1 MSVIMAYKT
10 EDKIYLGADNRTVTI
25 EDVVSRDNV
34 NKIVSINNE
43 VAVAFAGCYKSQMLF
58 NFVIKRMK
66 NVADFK
72 VEDALKSIKWV
83 YRICKLLR
91 FNKFSKEILSIGS
104 QFLVVGKNKKNE
116 CCIYM
121 TLISD
126 GKLRKALL
134 KEWFI
139 FPPYGADFDVCSN
152 ILTTNI
158 VKYPNKSIQR
168 TIKEI
173 AINNKYI
180 SPSGDIW
187 IYDMITDKSS
197 SEHFS

>member
-10 EDKIYLGADNRTVTI
+10 KDKIYLGADNRTVR
-25 EDVVSRDNV
+25 EDDVISRNNV
-34 NKIVSINNE
+34 NKIVVVNND

-66 NVADFK
+66 NVSDFRA
-72 VEDALKSIKWV
+72 EDALKAIRWV
-83 YRICKLLR
+83 YRLCKLLR
-91 FNKFSKEILSIGS
+91 FNTFSKEILSIGS

-121 TLISD
+121 TLISE
-126 GKLRKALL
+126 GKLRKPLL

-139 FPPYGADFDVCSN
+139 FPPCGADMDVCSN
-152 ILTTNI
+152 ILKTN
-158 VKYPNKSIQR
+158 VAKYSNKSIQK

-173 AINNKYI
+173 AKNNKYI
-180 SPSGDIW
+180 SSSGDIW
-187 IYDMITDKSS
+187 IYDMKSGKSS
-197 SEHFS
+197 SEHFN